1 MCFKRLKIVKTVNH
15 HLEKNPSELLD
26 GDANNVRNKAKGM
39 LSDSLA

>member
-1 MCFKRLKIVKTVNH
+1 MLQRLKIVKTVNH
-15 HLEKNPSELLD
+15 LEKNPRELLD